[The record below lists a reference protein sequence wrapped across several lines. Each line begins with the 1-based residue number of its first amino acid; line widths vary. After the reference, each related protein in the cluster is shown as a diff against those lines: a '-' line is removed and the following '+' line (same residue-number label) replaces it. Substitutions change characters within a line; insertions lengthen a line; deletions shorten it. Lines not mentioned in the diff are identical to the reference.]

1 MRLFLEKKGV
11 PFMHTARKWPKLNN
25 DIEENNRF
33 FMKKMMEIKKMAFQ
47 VKLEIENQ

>member
-1 MRLFLEKKGV
+1 
-11 PFMHTARKWPKLNN
+11 MHTARKWPKLNN